1 MSFFLL
7 SRCKPRT
14 WLIKPFIQRM
24 HLLPA
29 QKLASTFSYSVYK
42 TILIYLG
49 IGPPRTRW
57 CSQPLL
63 HTDGP
68 TLYPVDVGMKW
79 HVPCLLSA
87 LPGQGEGCLF
97 PLPPPPFCFSQPT
110 FILNLL
116 SMDHCAA
123 ECWGCDSW
131 VKWHTIELFLFI
143 WSALRVL
150 SHKNISS
157 NNWISCVWGGGCM
170 CAQIALHLNFYLL
183 FTFGESNK

>member
-1 MSFFLL
+1 MSFFFL

-97 PLPPPPFCFSQPT
+97 PLPPPPFRFSQPT

-131 VKWHTIELFLFI
+131 VKRIELFLFI

-150 SHKNISS
+150 SHKTISS
-157 NNWISCVWGGGCM
+157 NNWISCGGGRLYVCPNSP
-170 CAQIALHLNFYLL
+170 LSKFLSSFYIWR
-183 FTFGESNK
+183 K